1 MAARRTPLLPRDY
14 RNFGTRTRQRT
25 VQACV
30 TTATRRLGWRARW
43 LLPAVGIVL
52 ASASCGVR
60 PAATPSNQAQPS
72 GSTSAGS
79 TSSGSTSAGS
89 TALVSG
95 LVETGSGCPV
105 QLDDGRCKARRLA
118 DVQVEAR
125 PLPAGTT
132 VSTRTRGDGH
142 YSLRLGQG
150 RYMLVVVLGQGV
162 PNCSQMVVS
171 VTSAASVRVDI
182 RCDSG
187 IR

>member
-1 MAARRTPLLPRDY
+1 M
-14 RNFGTRTRQRT
+14 
-25 VQACV
+25 

-60 PAATPSNQAQPS
+60 PAATPSNQAEPS
-72 GSTSAGS
+72 GSTSAGP
-79 TSSGSTSAGS
+79 

-95 LVETGSGCPV
+95 VVETGSGCPV
-105 QLDDGRCKARRLA
+105 QLDDSRCEARRLG

-125 PLPAGTT
+125 PLPAGAA

-142 YSLRLGQG
+142 YSLRLRQG
-150 RYMLVVVLGQGV
+150 RYMLVVVPGQGV

-171 VTSAASVRVDI
+171 VTSQASVRVNI
-182 RCDSG
+182 RCNSG

>member
-1 MAARRTPLLPRDY
+1 M
-14 RNFGTRTRQRT
+14 RQRT

-60 PAATPSNQAQPS
+60 PAATPSNQAEPA

-79 TSSGSTSAGS
+79 TSSGSTSSGS
-89 TALVSG
+89 TSSGPTALVSG
-95 LVETGSGCPV
+95 VVETGSGCPV
-105 QLDDGRCKARRLA
+105 QLDDSQCKARRLA